1 MASTPRCIVIE
12 TGARLHLGFYNFYDP
27 GTGIAYGSIGVGLE
41 EPRLRVRLCINGPS
55 RVPSGA
61 ERDVEFL
68 RRQGL
73 LGDNIGIEVLSLIE
87 RHVGLGSTTQLR
99 LSISLAATLLR
110 GETPSIYELALRTH
124 RGFVS
129 GIGIEVFRRGGL
141 VVDSG
146 RPARNGVIRPP
157 SNVTELPRAIARL
170 EVPSDWAFIVIL
182 PRAPRGLPEGPA
194 ERRELEAPQP
204 LSQDKQR
211 ELYVALIELL
221 RAVAHNDIEAF
232 GDTLSLIDRV
242 TGEYFS
248 KQQSARYCCRQTEAA
263 VEALREAGG
272 LGAGQ
277 SSWGPAAYA
286 VAPLNDAEKIARH
299 ALEKLQ
305 AMGISVEKYFVTSP
319 RNRGALLRL
328 CD

>member
-1 MASTPRCIVIE
+1 MASTPRCIEVE
-12 TGARLHLGFYNFYDP
+12 TSARLHLGFYNFYDP
-27 GTGIAYGSIGVGLE
+27 GTGIAYGSVGVGLE
-41 EPRLRVRLCINGPS
+41 EPRLRVRLCTNGPS
-55 RVPSGA
+55 RAPSSA
-61 ERDVEFL
+61 ERDVGFL

-73 LGDNIGIEVLSLIE
+73 LGDDVGVEVLTLIE

-99 LSISLAATLLR
+99 LSISLAAALLR
-110 GETPSIYELALRTH
+110 GEAPSIYELALRAQ

-129 GIGIEVFRRGGL
+129 GIGIEVFRKGGL

-146 RPARNGVIRPP
+146 RPARNGVIKPP
-157 SNVTELPRAIARL
+157 SSVAELPRAIARL
-170 EVPSDWAFIVIL
+170 EAPRDWAFIVIL

-194 ERRELEAPQP
+194 ERRELKAPRP
-204 LSQDKQR
+204 LSRDKQR
-211 ELYVALIELL
+211 ELYVALTLLL

-232 GDTLSLIDRV
+232 GDALSLIDRV

-248 KQQSARYCCRQTEAA
+248 KQQGARYCCRQTEVAIK
-263 VEALREAGG
+263 ALREAGG

-277 SSWGPAAYA
+277 SSWGPVAYA
-286 VAPLNDAEKIARH
+286 VAPFDDAEKIARRV
-299 ALEKLQ
+299 LEKLQ